1 MSSGTRLFIQNH
13 LAFFLTMVNPAIAC
27 PLSVVRG
34 PLLKERDLSFTLQR
48 TTDHKQLTLPAISP

>member
-13 LAFFLTMVNPAIAC
+13 LAFFLTLVNPAIAC

-34 PLLKERDLSFTLQR
+34 PLLKERNLSFTLQR
-48 TTDHKQLTLPAISP
+48 TTDH

>member
-13 LAFFLTMVNPAIAC
+13 LAFFLTMVKPAIAC

-34 PLLKERDLSFTLQR
+34 PLLEERYLSFTLPR
-48 TTDHKQLTLPAISP
+48 TTDHKQLTPPALFP